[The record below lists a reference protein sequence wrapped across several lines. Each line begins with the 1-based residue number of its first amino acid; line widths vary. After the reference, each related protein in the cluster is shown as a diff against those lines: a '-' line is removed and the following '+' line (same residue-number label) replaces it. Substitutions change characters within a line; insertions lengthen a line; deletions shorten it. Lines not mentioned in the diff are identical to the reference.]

1 MVYTQSDLDAL
12 DQAIANG
19 VLAVWFDDT
28 KITYQSFE
36 DLRARRDFV
45 AAQLSGRTNR
55 RARYALASFDDAA
68 DR

>member
-1 MVYTQSDLDAL
+1 MAYTPSDLEAL
-12 DQAIANG
+12 DQAIVNG
-19 VLAVWFDDT
+19 VLTVSFDGT
-28 KITYQSFE
+28 TTTYLSFDE
-36 DLRARRDFV
+36 LRARRDFV